1 MAKKIVLPYV
11 YFMDTQS
18 MSDLC
23 TIVGHDDDFTF
34 EIQHDIKPTIS
45 KQSEEDPTKSVV
57 SFGEDHDVVQSI
69 SIMYRPSETEGSTR
83 SIVSF
88 GGDYVD
94 WKYPEAHMFHVV
106 AGIDNMPSNL
116 FLLVRTVLFKFHE
129 MLKIAYCKFIG
140 HDKTATLALRFSA
153 LFAEIAPWTLTL
165 AINPTLSDD
174 VLKEKIKE
182 KHSGGKHVFCIVQ
195 NRLDEPKYRTL
206 LSMKTPLSE
215 NGIQGWSFQ
224 TPPSTFYHN
233 TKIAHGEFRLDRDN
247 TFAFI
252 DWISTG
258 SKSAEFGVAV
268 YKLNREF

>member
-23 TIVGHDDDFTF
+23 TIVGHGDVFTF

-45 KQSEEDPTKSVV
+45 KQSDEDPTKSVV

-88 GGDYVD
+88 GGEYVD

-174 VLKEKIKE
+174 LLREKIKE